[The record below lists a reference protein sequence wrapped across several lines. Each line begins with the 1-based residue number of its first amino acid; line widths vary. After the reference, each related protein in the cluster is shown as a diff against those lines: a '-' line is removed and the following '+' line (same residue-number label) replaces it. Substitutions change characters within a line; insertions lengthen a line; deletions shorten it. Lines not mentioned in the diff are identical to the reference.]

1 MDSQDFML
9 VYSELIKQI
18 LLDHLLVFIEKDELG
33 LEPIDK
39 LVISFDET
47 IITGCTLNDLDY
59 KKK

>member
-47 IITGCTLNDLDY
+47 IITECTLNDLDY
-59 KKK
+59 IKK